1 MQALGA
7 YGFLSIH
14 RGKPSFRAH
23 VAPALTRLQEALAN
37 LHPDDRLDELAEV
50 LKNLKP
56 ELSQWEWERKLEGS
70 SGVNQAATNEPKSFL
85 KIPEIR

>member
-23 VAPALTRLQEALAN
+23 VAPALSRLQEALAN
-37 LHPDDRLDELAEV
+37 LHPDDRLDELRCLLE
-50 LKNLKP
+50 
-56 ELSQWEWERKLEGS
+56 KLPS
-70 SGVNQAATNEPKSFL
+70 SP
-85 KIPEIR
+85 